1 MAGAVRVGGKSFY
14 PEQVLRMSDVEYRVV
29 LEHRLTT
36 IETKLLV
43 LSYIGAAGIALL
55 SAGFGWLVMHVP

>member
-1 MAGAVRVGGKSFY
+1 MAGAVRVAGREFY
-14 PEQVLRMSDVEYRVV
+14 PSEVLRMSDVEYRVI

-36 IETKLLV
+36 IETKLLI

>member
-1 MAGAVRVGGKSFY
+1 MAGSVRVGGKAFY
-14 PEQVLRMSDVEYRVV
+14 PEDVLRMSDVEYRIV

-36 IETKLLV
+36 IETKLLI

>member
-1 MAGAVRVGGKSFY
+1 MAGAVRVGGRSFY
-14 PEQVLRMSDVEYRVV
+14 PEDVLRMSDVQYRIV

-36 IETKLLV
+36 IETKLLI